1 MLDVNLLMALLW
13 ENHEH
18 HERAR
23 RWLLTVTEFAT
34 CPISRLGFARI
45 SSHPML
51 DYGMSPERAFG
62 VLRRLLADTR
72 HRFVPDDLSSED
84 RVLLTERIP
93 GSNHVTDH
101 YLAAGSPARARA
113 DDFRCCTEPRISRA
127 AGVGGSRAVASSCQ
141 PRSKPKTTD
150 SSSSTGPFLCRLPG
164 RWPCSSGSR
173 RMRPTGA
180 A

>member
-1 MLDVNLLMALLW
+1 MIRLLDTNRLMALLW

-23 RWLLTVTEFAT
+23 RWLVTVTEFAT
-34 CPISRLGFARI
+34 CPISQLGFARI

-51 DYGMSPERAFG
+51 GYGMSPEQAFG

-84 RVLLTERIP
+84 RVLLTDRIP

-101 YLAAGSPARARA
+101 YLAALALQHGLALATFDIA
-113 DDFRCCTEPRISRA
+113 LSRA
-127 AGVGGSRAVASSCQ
+127 F
-141 PRSKPKTTD
+141 PEE
-150 SSSSTGPFLCRLPG
+150 PG
-164 RWPCSSGSR
+164 LVELVP
-173 RMRPTGA
+173 
-180 A
+180 